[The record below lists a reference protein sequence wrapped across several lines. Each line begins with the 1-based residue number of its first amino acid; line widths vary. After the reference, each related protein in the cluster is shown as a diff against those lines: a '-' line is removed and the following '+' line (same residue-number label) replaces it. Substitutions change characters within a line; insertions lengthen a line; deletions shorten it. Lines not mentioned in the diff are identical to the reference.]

1 MNLPMAEKYW
11 ADHISGVARG
21 DERSLAALYDC
32 SGPLVFGLALRILGN
47 YEDAEEITVDVFAQ
61 VWRKAADFD
70 LKRGNPAAWLTVL
83 ARSRA
88 TDLYR
93 SKLNRTRR
101 EKGFSKLDYE
111 PLEPGPAGEL
121 NSILEQRRNLI
132 RTAFEQLS
140 SDQRQ
145 ILEMSFYL
153 GYSHS
158 ELARKLGISL
168 GTVKGRIRAGIRAL
182 RERLDADLISDRSN
196 G

>member
-1 MNLPMAEKYW
+1 MAEEYW

-21 DERSLAALYDC
+21 DERALAALYDC
-32 SGPLVFGLALRILGN
+32 SGALVFGLALRILGN

-88 TDLYR
+88 IDRYW

-101 EKGFSKLDYE
+101 EKGFSTLDYE
-111 PLEPGPAGEL
+111 PLAPGAAPEL
-121 NSILEQRRNLI
+121 NSILEQRRNSVRSALQ
-132 RTAFEQLS
+132 QLS
-140 SDQRQ
+140 SEQRQ

-182 RERLDADLISDRSN
+182 RERLDVDLISDRSN

>member
-1 MNLPMAEKYW
+1 MAEEYW
-11 ADHISGVARG
+11 ADHINGVARG
-21 DERSLAALYDC
+21 DERALAALYDC
-32 SGPLVFGLALRILGN
+32 SGALVFGLALRILGN

-88 TDLYR
+88 IDRYW

-101 EKGFSKLDYE
+101 EKGFSTLDYE
-111 PLEPGPAGEL
+111 PLAPGAAPEL
-121 NSILEQRRNLI
+121 NSILEQRRNSVRSALQ
-132 RTAFEQLS
+132 QLS
-140 SDQRQ
+140 SEQRQ

-182 RERLDADLISDRSN
+182 RKRLDVEFMSEGFS